1 MTHHAQP
8 VTGEQPCGFRVTGR
22 LVLLSFIGFFAVV
35 ASVNAFMITQAV
47 RTFSGV
53 ETENAYK
60 AGLAFNQSI
69 AAAGAQDARGWGVE
83 IARRAP
89 DSADFSV
96 TVRDRAGR
104 PVTGISLEATLQHP
118 NDRRRDQ
125 PFAVAALGNGLF
137 QAQTAREPGV
147 WDVVIVLHEG
157 EAELFRS
164 RNRIVVRS
172 SGHE

>member
-1 MTHHAQP
+1 MTQHAQP
-8 VTGEQPCGFRVTGR
+8 VTGERPGFRVTGR
-22 LVLLSFIGFFAVV
+22 MVLLTFIGFFAVV

-69 AAAGAQDARGWGVE
+69 AAASAQDARGWGVE

-89 DSADFSV
+89 DSTDFTV

-104 PVTGISLEATLQHP
+104 SVTGVSLEATLQHP
-118 NDRRRDQ
+118 NDRRRDR
-125 PFAVAALGNGLF
+125 PLAVVALGSGLF
-137 QAQTAREPGV
+137 QAQAAPEAGI

-157 EAELFRS
+157 DTELFRS
-164 RNRIVVRS
+164 RNRIVVR
-172 SGHE
+172 